1 VDKQSIDSLLVARTK
16 REKNRIAR
24 SSRKRFAQ
32 CGITQT
38 RYLSKLPCTLL
49 VRSQYRSM
57 YFIGSRG
64 RREEVEKSI
73 CNCRLDIRVQEI
85 LSIERHAHLSLLEI
99 ARRRKTRSAE
109 RQITFC
115 TKERETKE

>member
-24 SSRKRFAQ
+24 SSRKQFAQ
-32 CGITQT
+32 CGITKK

-57 YFIGSRG
+57 YFIGLRG

-73 CNCRLDIRVQEI
+73 SNWRLDIRVQEI
-85 LSIERHAHLSLLEI
+85 LSIGGIERHASVV
-99 ARRRKTRSAE
+99 A
-109 RQITFC
+109 
-115 TKERETKE
+115 